1 MIIFP
6 NNVFFLKEGMC
17 FIPCSSALS
26 PLLHA
31 EYCFI
36 PMVHTR
42 PVVGV
47 GSGLTVGN
55 VVVTIVG
62 NDVDL
67 TVTAADGYNF
77 DQIFFYVGLGEE
89 VVYKN
94 VTPVLLDPLVF
105 RFTTLVCRLK
115 VAMFSSAFFKLG
127 I

>member
-1 MIIFP
+1 MSKQIRIF
-6 NNVFFLKEGMC
+6 FKEGMY

-36 PMVHTR
+36 PMVHTQ

-77 DQIFFYVGLGEE
+77 IQIFFYVGLGEE
-89 VVYKN
+89 VVYN
-94 VTPVLLDPLVF
+94 NDISTDPHVF

-115 VAMFSSAFFKLG
+115 VAMFSGHFLN
-127 I
+127 